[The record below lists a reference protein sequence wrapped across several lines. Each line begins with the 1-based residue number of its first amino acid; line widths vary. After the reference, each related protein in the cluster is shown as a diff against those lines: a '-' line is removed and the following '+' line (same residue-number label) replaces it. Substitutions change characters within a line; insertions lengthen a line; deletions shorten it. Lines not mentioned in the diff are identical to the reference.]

1 MHNDFYDYNIF
12 PEIILNISE
21 RSFISGGK
29 DPNTSVGSLWFFFC
43 LEKLRSLHNLI

>member
-21 RSFISGGK
+21 RTFISGGR
-29 DPNTSVGSLWFFFC
+29 DPNTSVRSLRIFC